1 MHVIYT
7 VHVLVFLCSRRPS
20 GNAAD
25 DQAAHDVTNVHQ
37 RLKSIQMDLLD
48 DIKKE
53 NDELRSRVNDLQ
65 SSIESGEREILRVSL
80 DKLYYGGCVI
90 DRIKII
96 TQIIEG
102 KISEN

>member
-1 MHVIYT
+1 M
-7 VHVLVFLCSRRPS
+7 
-20 GNAAD
+20 
-25 DQAAHDVTNVHQ
+25 TNVHQ

-90 DRIKII
+90 NRIKII
-96 TQIIEG
+96 TQILAG